1 MGGQLRNRST
11 PIAETSLR
19 GLHPRSIGDAAE
31 IRQLLERAR
40 ENHCVF
46 HRGLN
51 TRVDLETAQLER
63 IEGGELV
70 LEAPNFEGNSR
81 NQVFLNFSLEG
92 RPYFF
97 ATTRTAPIEGGRLV
111 VRIPEEIFYSE
122 RRDRLRRPP
131 DSRAGDP
138 HRVKLQFERGEAAEG
153 FVVDVSPGGLG
164 LLAHREL
171 VATSNALLDVKFLD
185 GAAAGSQT
193 RAQLR
198 NWRPIAERPGWTRI
212 GIAQTKAE
220 TIEPI
225 QVEYWTAIMD
235 GAGAVREAES
245 TETYFEST
253 EPQVLRFFNSKGEEI
268 VGLVDSWGD
277 PSGATAVVIP
287 NGWGQTKEALLPLAR
302 TIVDLS
308 CSW

>member
-1 MGGQLRNRST
+1 MAVADGEPPRPAMGGQLLNRST

-19 GLHPRSIGDAAE
+19 GLHPRSIDDAAE

-51 TRVDLETAQLER
+51 TQVDLETAQLER
-63 IEGGELV
+63 IEVGELIF
-70 LEAPNFEGNSR
+70 EAPNFEENSR

-111 VRIPEEIFYSE
+111 VRIPEEVFYSE
-122 RRDRLRRPP
+122 RRDRLRRAP
-131 DSRAGDP
+131 DARAGDP
-138 HRVKLQFERGEAAEG
+138 RRVKLGFERGEAAEG
-153 FVVDVSPGGLG
+153 FVTDVSPGGLG
-164 LLAHREL
+164 LLVHRES

-212 GIAQTKAE
+212 GIVQTKAE

-225 QVEYWTAIMD
+225 EVEYWTAITD
-235 GAGAVREAES
+235 GAGEVREAEPV
-245 TETYFEST
+245 ETLS
-253 EPQVLRFFNSKGEEI
+253 RFCRAT
-268 VGLVDSWGD
+268 GLAISEQQGRRNRR
-277 PSGATAVVIP
+277 PGR
-287 NGWGQTKEALLPLAR
+287 LLG
-302 TIVDLS
+302 
-308 CSW
+308 